1 MNILKKAFCRVV
13 QFAFKLAIPFLPYT
27 TPKILEDCIDIIS
40 ILQEKNINC
49 ILLVVSNSARK
60 YGLTNSL
67 EENLKLNNI
76 EFIVYDKV
84 KQNPTISLIEEG
96 VKLYNSNNCL
106 ALVAF
111 GGGSQIDCAKAIGAR
126 IAYPNKT
133 IPMLKGTLK
142 VLKKLPTLIAIPT
155 TAGSGSETTV
165 AAVVTDDK
173 TSHKYTLNNFTM
185 IPKYAVLD
193 PKLTYTLPKHLT
205 ATTGLDALTHA
216 VEAFIGRSRTISS
229 KRDALEAVKLIF
241 DNILIA
247 YNEPNNYN
255 ARKNMLRA
263 SYLAGCAFTKSYVG
277 YIHAIAH
284 TLGGQYDTPH
294 GLANSVIMPV
304 VLKEYGSSV
313 TKKLAK
319 LALKVG
325 LADIS
330 DTYDDASNKF
340 IAGIIRLN
348 EQMNIPKT
356 FDFIKEE
363 DIKMMVNFADKEA
376 NPLYPVPKLFGKNE
390 LEKIY
395 YQIKS

>member
-1 MNILKKAFCRVV
+1 MNIFKKAFCRFV
-13 QFAFKLAIPFLPYT
+13 QFAFKLAIPFLPYK
-27 TPKILEDCIDIIS
+27 TPKILENSIDIVP
-40 ILQEKNINC
+40 ILKEKNVKC
-49 ILLVVSNSARK
+49 ILFVVSNSARK
-60 YGLTNSL
+60 YGLTESL
-67 EENLKLNNI
+67 EEKLKSNGI

-84 KQNPTISLIEEG
+84 KQNPTITSIEEG
-96 VKLYNSNNCL
+96 VKLYNDNNCG

-185 IPKYAVLD
+185 IPEYAVLD

-216 VEAFIGRSRTISS
+216 VEAYIGRSRTKSS
-229 KRDALEAVKLIF
+229 KKDALEAAKLIF
-241 DNILIA
+241 ENILIA

-263 SYLAGCAFTKSYVG
+263 SFLAGCAFTKSYVG

-294 GLANSVIMPV
+294 GLANSVIMPI

-319 LALKVG
+319 LAMTVG
-325 LADIS
+325 LADINDS
-330 DTYDDASNKF
+330 YDEASEKF
-340 IAGIIRLN
+340 IAGIVRLN
-348 EQMNIPKT
+348 EQMGIPKT

-363 DIKMMVNFADKEA
+363 DIKMMVNFAFKEA
-376 NPLYPVPKLFGKNE
+376 NPLYPVPKLFGKKE

-395 YQIKS
+395 YLIKS